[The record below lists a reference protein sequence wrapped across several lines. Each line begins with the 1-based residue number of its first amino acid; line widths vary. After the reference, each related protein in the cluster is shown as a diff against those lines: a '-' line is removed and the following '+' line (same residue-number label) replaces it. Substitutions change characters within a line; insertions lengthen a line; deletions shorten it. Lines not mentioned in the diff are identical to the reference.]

1 LESRR
6 EEFRSEETGGGDLML
21 RSGTSSKQEGHPREP
36 EDLMGLRETITAASD
51 PTTVMRRVVEAALV
65 LVPSAG
71 GAAVELCAGP
81 DQFVYAATAGFLAGD
96 LGTEVPRDGSLSGL
110 AVASGTTQRCDD
122 TSGDPRVDRQVCRA
136 LGIASMICVPLI
148 RANETVGVLKVAS
161 PSTASFDESDEDLL
175 GELAEFV
182 SIVIGAAV
190 ELASVTAK
198 LLAAED
204 HRWPTAGADRTDGRD
219 RADRSHSGDAA
230 RRARH
235 TFVAD
240 VIQPGAV
247 VDAEARERI
256 ERVLAHG
263 GLTMA
268 VQPVFSLQDH
278 AVVAVE
284 ALARF
289 TGPPER
295 TPDRWFAEAA
305 TVGLGLDLELLAVE
319 HALQLLPRLPRSVRL
334 AVNAG
339 PDTFCAGALVDMLRG
354 TDADRV
360 IVELTEHVGID
371 DYPALRRACL
381 ALRDLGAKV
390 AIDDTGSGFASLSL
404 VLEVGPEIIKLD
416 RRLTAGVDLDPIRRA
431 LASSLVTFG
440 NDTAADV
447 VAEGIETE
455 DELQTLAELGIAFGQ
470 GFYLARP
477 SGIEDVLRRLDH
489 SGPNPVH

>member
-1 LESRR
+1 V
-6 EEFRSEETGGGDLML
+6 
-21 RSGTSSKQEGHPREP
+21 
-36 EDLMGLRETITAASD
+36 GLRETITAASD
-51 PTTVMRRVVEAALV
+51 PTTMMHRVLEAALV

-71 GAAVELCAGP
+71 GAAVELRAGP
-81 DQFVYAATAGFLAGD
+81 DRFVYAATAGFLAGD
-96 LGTEVPRDGSLSGL
+96 LGTEVPKDGSLSGL
-110 AVASGTTQRCDD
+110 AVERATTQRCDD
-122 TSGDPRVDRQVCRA
+122 TSSDPRVDEQVCGA

-148 RANETVGVLKVAS
+148 RAHETVGVLKVAS
-161 PSTASFDESDEDLL
+161 PSTACFGTADEDLL

-198 LLAAED
+198 LLDAED
-204 HRWPTAGADRTDGRD
+204 HPWPTTGADRS
-219 RADRSHSGDAA
+219 RSADAA
-230 RRARH
+230 RHARH
-235 TFVAD
+235 SFVAD

-247 VDAEARERI
+247 VDADARARI
-256 ERVLAHG
+256 ERVLAGG

-278 AVVAVE
+278 AVVEVE

-295 TPDRWFAEAA
+295 TPDLWFAEAA
-305 TVGLGLDLELLAVE
+305 AVGLGLELELLAVG
-319 HALQLLPRLPRSVRL
+319 HALELLPRLPRSVRL

-339 PDTFCAGALVDMLRG
+339 PSTFCAGALVDMLRG

-360 IVELTEHVGID
+360 VVELTEHVDIE

-381 ALRDLGAKV
+381 ALRDLGTKV
-390 AIDDTGSGFASLSL
+390 AIDDTGNGFASLSL

-416 RRLTAGVDLDPIRRA
+416 RRLTAGIDLDPIRRA
-431 LASSLVTFG
+431 LASALVTFG

-447 VAEGIETE
+447 VAEGIETV
-455 DELQTLAELGIAFGQ
+455 DELRTLAELGIALGQ

-477 SGIEDVLRRLDH
+477 SSLEDVLPLLDRT
-489 SGPNPVH
+489 GPNTVH